1 MYKMLTINE
10 LIQLIQI
17 FKVSLQWSIEKM
29 FRKVIKESLKVS
41 EDCSWHSQ
49 TEFFTDF
56 TQVSSAYGDVSP
68 VTSYM
73 NVYIPSQSKWLSWI
87 EIVKPP
93 LTQRA
98 NLAIALL
105 MHCGSIML
113 VSIIYCLPSNI
124 VLISN
129 THMLNILVFDNSI

>member
-1 MYKMLTINE
+1 MYKILTINE

-17 FKVSLQWSIEKM
+17 FKVSLQWPIEKMKM
-29 FRKVIKESLKVS
+29 FRKVINESLKVS

-73 NVYIPSQSKWLSWI
+73 NVYIGGYP
-87 EIVKPP
+87 
-93 LTQRA
+93 A
-98 NLAIALL
+98 NQN
-105 MHCGSIML
+105 G
-113 VSIIYCLPSNI
+113 CLE
-124 VLISN
+124 LK
-129 THMLNILVFDNSI
+129 